1 MENKLENGYCYEY
14 VVLWSERNY
23 QLSDGHLYRKFFASK
38 KDAKSFA
45 RKKRKEF
52 KKSFF
57 KPIIIQTVVCREVF
71 RKDIEIEEAP
81 FDYRYVDDIYAKLI
95 KY

>member
-1 MENKLENGYCYEY
+1 MELKELKDKDFDIALELY
-14 VVLWSERNY
+14 VE
-23 QLSDGHLYRKFFASK
+23 
-38 KDAKSFA
+38 
-45 RKKRKEF
+45 KRKEF

-71 RKDIEIEEAP
+71 RKDIEVEEAP